1 MSSVTLSPIDQAFK
15 DFESAIAGTRSIRQG
30 LIHDLKNKIN
40 IVEMDPNNESPR
52 TIEVKVQL
60 ISTLAGLLKDE
71 ESVMERNV
79 KLNLSRKESED
90 NGQVAAS
97 IGALLKAI
105 NLNGNNGGSG
115 ESKVNASVSMDE
127 VEARAKDAGIEIT
140 EGELIECT
148 GGPTTSAPVDDK
160 KILEEPKKEE

>member
-1 MSSVTLSPIDQAFK
+1 MSMSPIDQAFHN
-15 DFESAIAGTRSIRQG
+15 FEEAIQGTRSIRQG

-60 ISTLAGLLKDE
+60 INTVAGLLKDE

-90 NGQVAAS
+90 NTQVAAS

-115 ESKVNASVSMDE
+115 EPANMSAAGATEFVECGPGKALQGMNVKISKEVSVS
-127 VEARAKDAGIEIT
+127 GIQ
-140 EGELIECT
+140 G
-148 GGPTTSAPVDDK
+148 
-160 KILEEPKKEE
+160 

>member
-1 MSSVTLSPIDQAFK
+1 MSMSPIDQAFHN
-15 DFESAIAGTRSIRQG
+15 FEEAIQGTRSIRQG

-40 IVEMDPNNESPR
+40 IVEMDPDNESPR

-60 ISTLAGLLKDE
+60 INTLAGLLKDE

-90 NGQVAAS
+90 NTQVAAP

-115 ESKVNASVSMDE
+115 EPANMSAAGAG
-127 VEARAKDAGIEIT
+127 VEEAFQKSGQEIT
-140 EGELIECT
+140 EGELQECQ
-148 GGPTTSAPVDDK
+148 GGPTTSAPVDEK
-160 KILEEPKKEE
+160 KILEEPKKED

>member
-105 NLNGNNGGSG
+105 NLNGNNGSASG
-115 ESKVNASVSMDE
+115 AAVNSAASMDE
-127 VEARAKDAGIEIT
+127 VEARAKDAGMEIT
-140 EGELIECT
+140 EGELIECS